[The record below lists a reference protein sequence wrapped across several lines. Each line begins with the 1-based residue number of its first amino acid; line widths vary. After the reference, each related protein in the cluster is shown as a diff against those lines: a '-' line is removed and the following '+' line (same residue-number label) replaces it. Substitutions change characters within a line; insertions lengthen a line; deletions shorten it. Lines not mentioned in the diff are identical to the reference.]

1 MAHPSPNGTPASRN
15 GAKWES
21 RWSNE
26 PSHGK
31 CRRMTTDKKNPTGA
45 GAIIA
50 FCILGGTIIG
60 GMMGQPSVGLLSGTA
75 LGALIAL
82 LLWLRER

>member
-1 MAHPSPNGTPASRN
+1 MGHSPSRN
-15 GAKWES
+15 DAKWES
-21 RWSNE
+21 RWPKC

-50 FCILGGTIIG
+50 LCILGGTIIG

-75 LGALIAL
+75 LGVLIAV